1 MNFAE
6 FALRFSEQQEIG
18 RDLTDD
24 QLSIFFD
31 NGHEVGLWRE
41 DRRTTIGLG
50 EVLGFEAAAMARFWF
65 RKKKVER
72 DRDRSAGPSR

>member
-1 MNFAE
+1 MDFTE
-6 FALRFSEQQEIG
+6 FVQRFSEQQEIG

-41 DRRTTIGLG
+41 DRRTTIGGG
-50 EVLGFEAAAMARFWF
+50 EVLGIHAAEMARFWF
-65 RKKKVER
+65 GKQKAER